1 MPGER
6 SATSIYVQDFRP
18 SEKREGGDRVTEL
31 RRATSDVKPSP
42 SYKRHHYPPAPK
54 LANPTPLGLSAF
66 ALSVMVISFYNCR
79 AFGIDIPN
87 VAVGVCLFTGGV
99 VQFAAGMWEMRV
111 GNTFGA
117 TGFGAFGGFWASYG
131 VIFMPAFNIEQAFTD
146 SNGVFQSTQYHNA
159 LGVFCIAWTIFT
171 FLFTLACIRTS
182 GAVLTAFI
190 LLTVVF
196 VFETIYHFTM
206 VQLFM
211 NLAGIFGIITSLVVW
226 YCFAG
231 VLLTPDLSPIKLP
244 LYDLSVKV

>member
-6 SATSIYVQDFRP
+6 STNIFVQEFRP
-18 SEKREGGDRVTEL
+18 SEKREGVDRVNEL
-31 RRATSDVKPSP
+31 KRAASDLKSQP
-42 SYKRHHYPPAPK
+42 SYRRHHHPPPPK

-87 VAVGVCLFTGGV
+87 AAVGVCLFTGGA

-131 VIFMPAFNIEQAFTD
+131 VLLLPSVNVEQAFAND
-146 SNGVFQSTQYHNA
+146 TQYHNA
-159 LGVFCIAWTIFT
+159 MGVFCIAWTIFT

-182 GAVLTAFI
+182 GAVLSAFV
-190 LLTVVF
+190 LLTIVF
-196 VFETIYHFTM
+196 LFETLYHFTM
-206 VQLFM
+206 TQLFM
-211 NLAGIFGIITSLVVW
+211 NIAGILGIVTSCVVW

-231 VLLTPDLSPIKLP
+231 VLLTPDLSPIRLP
-244 LYDLSVKV
+244 LYDLSVK